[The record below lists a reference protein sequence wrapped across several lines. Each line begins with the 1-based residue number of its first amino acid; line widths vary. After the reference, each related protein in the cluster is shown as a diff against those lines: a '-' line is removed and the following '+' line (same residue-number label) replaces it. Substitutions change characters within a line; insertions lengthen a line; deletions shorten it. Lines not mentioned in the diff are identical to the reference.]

1 MTLAYLEEN
10 ILNPSSTAADVSS
23 KISILDAVNFVA
35 KSWWAVKEATIYC
48 FRKASFFTL
57 SSSIDDGDED
67 ENFTSDTLE
76 VTNGSEYN
84 DIDDDLP
91 CCGESDELDDEI
103 IEAIIAKRSCL
114 QDSDSGSEM
123 NDDTDPVTHAE
134 AKLHILRL
142 QRYFTQQGFS
152 DEAHYCTHLVD
163 SKCATTLKQT
173 YLHQF
178 TQN

>member
-1 MTLAYLEEN
+1 MF
-10 ILNPSSTAADVSS
+10 P
-23 KISILDAVNFVA
+23 
-35 KSWWAVKEATIYC
+35 KSWL
-48 FRKASFFTL
+48 FTL

-103 IEAIIAKRSCL
+103 IEAIIAKRPCL

-142 QRYFTQQGFS
+142 QHYFTQQGFS
-152 DEAHYCTHLVD
+152 D
-163 SKCATTLKQT
+163 
-173 YLHQF
+173 
-178 TQN
+178 